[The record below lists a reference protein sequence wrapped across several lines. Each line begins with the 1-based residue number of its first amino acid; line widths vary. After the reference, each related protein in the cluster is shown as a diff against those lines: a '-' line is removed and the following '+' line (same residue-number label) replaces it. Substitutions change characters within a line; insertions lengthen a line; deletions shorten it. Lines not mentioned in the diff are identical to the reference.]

1 MPLLKIQV
9 SVNIAAEKKGALLAA
24 ASRIVSEETG
34 KPEKYVMVVL
44 ESGTFLMGG
53 STGSAAFLDVRGI
66 GGLNKT
72 VNGKLTKALC
82 DMLRRE
88 LEIDPSRV
96 YVTFT
101 DVAAQNWGCNGAT
114 FG

>member
-1 MPLLKIQV
+1 M
-9 SVNIAAEKKGALLAA
+9 AET
-24 ASRIVSEETG
+24 TG

-44 ESGTFLMGG
+44 ETADILMAGAGG
-53 STGSAAFLDVRGI
+53 AAAFLDVRGI
-66 GGLNKT
+66 GGLNKA

-82 DMLRRE
+82 DLLRQE
-88 LEIDPSRV
+88 LGIEPARV
-96 YVTFT
+96 YATFT